1 MLPRRLLVLF
11 LFALGGVACTG
22 DGEPAPETAP
32 DEIAAGGAAVSRVI
46 DGDSV
51 ELEIEGATVE
61 ARLVGINAPE
71 LADCQGPGARDALT
85 SVVLG
90 QRVEVTEFGTDR
102 FDRLLVE
109 LVIGQDSVNAALV
122 RSGWALALHGDERD
136 WVADMITAADA
147 GLGMWQVPDICEP
160 PEETLRIAAT
170 NVDPDGPD
178 DDVLEEEWV
187 EIVNEGSG
195 PVDLEGWA
203 LRDES
208 TSNRFTFESQTLE
221 AGQTLRLRT
230 GCGDDTDTD
239 VHWCSPNGV
248 WSNRGETVLLLAPSG
263 AVADYVFVD

>member
-1 MLPRRLLVLF
+1 MLPRSLVVLLALA
-11 LFALGGVACTG
+11 LFAAGCG
-22 DGEPAPETAP
+22 DDSEPAPETAP

-61 ARLVGINAPE
+61 ARLIGINAPE
-71 LADCQGPGARDALT
+71 LADCQGPGARDALA
-85 SVVLG
+85 SVVTD

-102 FDRLLVE
+102 FGRLLVE
-109 LVIGQDSVNAALV
+109 LIIGQDSVNAALV

-136 WVADMITAADA
+136 WVADMTTAAGA
-147 GLGMWQVPDICEP
+147 GLGMWQLPDVCEP
-160 PEETLRIAAT
+160 PEASVRIGST

-178 DDVLEEEWV
+178 DEVLEEEWV
-187 EIVNEGSG
+187 EIVNEGSS

-208 TSNRFTFESQTLE
+208 TSNRFVFDSHTLAE
-221 AGQTLRLRT
+221 GETLRLRT
-230 GCGDDTDTD
+230 GCGDGTDTE
-239 VHWCSPNGV
+239 VYWCSPNGV

-263 AVADYVFVD
+263 AIADYLFVN